1 LKEQIRWKVSKH
13 QRTFD
18 LPGAMPDFWALTD
31 RQLERACRMMA
42 EGRVP
47 MSLPLLRGE
56 AMRLFLLWRE
66 YTPAKI
72 EETRSE
78 GEQRACLLA
87 ALRKRTIQVLV
98 RIALRSRPVIQTA
111 PD

>member
-1 LKEQIRWKVSKH
+1 MSAH
-13 QRTFD
+13 HHTFD
-18 LPGAMPDFWALTD
+18 LPGTMPDFWALSD

-47 MSLPLLRGE
+47 VSLPLLRAE

-66 YTPAKI
+66 STTEV
-72 EETRSE
+72 EETPDE
-78 GEQRACLLA
+78 GEQRACVLA

-98 RIALRSRPVIQTA
+98 RIALTSSPVVATA
-111 PD
+111 LD